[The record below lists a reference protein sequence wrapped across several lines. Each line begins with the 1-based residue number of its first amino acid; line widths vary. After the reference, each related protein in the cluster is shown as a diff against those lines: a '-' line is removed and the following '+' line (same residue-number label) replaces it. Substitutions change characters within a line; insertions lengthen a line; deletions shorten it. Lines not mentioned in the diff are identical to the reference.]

1 MAAGTFKV
9 ETSRLKSTANSFNNT
24 GNQIKSTTSQM
35 MSIVNS
41 LSGTV
46 WSGDA
51 ASKYKKQFG
60 QLQDDINKIV
70 KMINE
75 QVTDLNEMARGYEEA
90 EKQNASM
97 AASLRGDVIV

>member
-1 MAAGTFKV
+1 MAAGMIKV
-9 ETSRLKSTANSFNNT
+9 ETSKLRSTATSFSTT

-41 LSGTV
+41 LSGAV

-51 ASKYKKQFG
+51 ATKYKKQFS

-70 KMINE
+70 KMVNE
-75 QVTDLNEMARGYEEA
+75 HVADLNEMAREYEQA
-90 EKQNASM
+90 ETNNASV
-97 AASLRGDVIV
+97 ASALRGDVIV